1 MFKGWRHTNVDVSDA
16 TILFSICKNV
26 YWSCSLVLFKHKTLW
41 SVHGYIFIVGMS
53 SHSLPFWLPTFVCH
67 PRALGCWAALLLG
80 RCSSS
85 PCSASELHRD
95 VHITHLCAQALISSV
110 FRFAFGWT
118 CSRTRFRLA
127 DCGWHRCRLYFD
139 RSLTCGYIFFLR
151 RGNLYLYRSS
161 DLDLRIYLL
170 SETR

>member
-1 MFKGWRHTNVDVSDA
+1 
-16 TILFSICKNV
+16 
-26 YWSCSLVLFKHKTLW
+26 
-41 SVHGYIFIVGMS
+41 MS

-67 PRALGCWAALLLG
+67 PWALDCWAALLLG
-80 RCSSS
+80 RYSSS

-161 DLDLRIYLL
+161 DLVLVRLHVHVTHFCVQVEVICISTDHQIYSWYNFFKFWSHILFL
-170 SETR
+170 NTPS